1 MKCKMNGPVNERNR
15 VGTKPGYMS
24 DESKRLNV
32 LTLKDT
38 KTSSSQFR
46 APPRTSTPERNAGA
60 RGLSSSRVVRHEDYI
75 QSVSRALFRLIRL
88 SGDKSTRMGNRD
100 QKTNKIAQDSRGTT
114 SLRTAFDIENF
125 MKKTYIVAAPRFPI
139 GCSIPCYAQ
148 RERQIV
154 APPPTVTNI
163 HAFIKLMFAGARLA
177 PECMIVALIY
187 IDRLSRGKRA
197 VRLTGRNWL
206 PITMVALLTAS
217 KVWEDN
223 PTWNGQFSELFPAIP
238 IRGLNRL
245 ERAFHSQLQY
255 NLHISGKTYSRYYF
269 ALRALMPNRNSLM
282 NKTSVSTAK
291 SNTTPSVAAAAKTK
305 YYLKLT
311 SPSSERLGAVRRSVS
326 FAQINSEQNLEKVIK
341 CSTRVASRR
350 RADTYSGSLHE
361 PSDPGRGTEGLK
373 GQLKSPSTTRFHA
386 SVSMPENLDRAT

>member
-1 MKCKMNGPVNERNR
+1 MKCKMNGPVHERSK
-15 VGTKPGYMS
+15 VGMRPRCMS
-24 DESKRLNV
+24 DESKRPDV
-32 LTLKDT
+32 LTLKDM
-38 KTSSSQFR
+38 KTSSSQR
-46 APPRTSTPERNAGA
+46 APPTSSTPERNGGA
-60 RGLSSSRVVRHEDYI
+60 RGLSNSRVYRHEDSI

-88 SGDKSTRMGNRD
+88 SGEGPTRTGNRD
-100 QKTNKIAQDSRGTT
+100 QKTNKTVRGSRLNP
-114 SLRTAFDIENF
+114 SSKTAFDIENF

-154 APPPTVTNI
+154 APPPTVANI

-197 VRLTGRNWL
+197 VRLTERNWL

-238 IRGLNRL
+238 VRGLNRL

-269 ALRALMPNRNSLM
+269 ALRALTPNREAHLNRAPAR
-282 NKTSVSTAK
+282 TAK
-291 SNTTPSVAAAAKTK
+291 SNTPSAAAAGAKTK
-305 YYLKLT
+305 YYLKLA
-311 SPSSERLGAVRRSVS
+311 SPNSGRLDAVRRSVS
-326 FAQINSEQNLEKVIK
+326 FAQMSSMRHLKKVAK
-341 CSTRVASRR
+341 CSIGVTSRR
-350 RADTYSGSLHE
+350 RANTYSGSILE
-361 PSDPGRGTEGLK
+361 PSDSDAQALQGE
-373 GQLKSPSTTRFHA
+373 LKSPSTTTIFHE
-386 SVSMPENLDRAT
+386 SVSMPGNIDQAT